1 MGSVSNQDSCL
12 LSRGASTADTQ
23 MIEDEEEEHRRR
35 QRMLYIQALGA
46 VYCTPSSIDID
57 WKPGTASGGIWSI
70 TELMVLWRVCQKP
83 ADGLDKSPP
92 KTSSR

>member
-35 QRMLYIQALGA
+35 QRMLYIQALGLEPPIFR
-46 VYCTPSSIDID
+46 PSHVQYIARPVPSTSTGNQGQ
-57 WKPGTASGGIWSI
+57 PQEGSG
-70 TELMVLWRVCQKP
+70 P
-83 ADGLDKSPP
+83 
-92 KTSSR
+92 SRS